1 MIFCPFFGTPCTSRA
16 VLKEIYLRAGH
27 CTFKHLP
34 LKVDM
39 LISEKFKPYF
49 GHFHCKSN
57 IPDESALQLLAT
69 ISNLSIVK
77 RRSDFQNW
85 IHFDHS
91 KELFV
96 QSLIP
101 QERRNASTCFVW
113 TTSAEATDLNI
124 HCNGKRAASM
134 NWWLT
139 HSALKWGLNWVVPL
153 IWVWKK
159 NYFLFFRSSIQIG

>member
-1 MIFCPFFGTPCTSRA
+1 MVKFGRTVLNLGYDFLPFFGTPCISRA

-57 IPDESALQLLAT
+57 QNILDESALQLLAT
-69 ISNLSIVK
+69 ISNLSIVN

-85 IHFDHS
+85 IHFDRS
-91 KELFV
+91 QELFER
-96 QSLIP
+96 SLIP

-113 TTSAEATDLNI
+113 TTSASDLRGILVN
-124 HCNGKRAASM
+124 M
-134 NWWLT
+134 VMLQNW
-139 HSALKWGLNWVVPL
+139 
-153 IWVWKK
+153 
-159 NYFLFFRSSIQIG
+159 